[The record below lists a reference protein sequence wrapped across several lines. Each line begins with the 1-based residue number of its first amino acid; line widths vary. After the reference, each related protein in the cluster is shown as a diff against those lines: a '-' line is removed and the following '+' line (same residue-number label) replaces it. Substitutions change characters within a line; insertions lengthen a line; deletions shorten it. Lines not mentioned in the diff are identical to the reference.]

1 MEMKINIGLIKT
13 QRSDRAWSQ
22 NQLAEVSGLSL
33 RTIQRIEKTGVASL
47 ESVKSLASVFE
58 IEINKLQKRPESKLY
73 SFKSKL
79 VTLLTLVGI
88 ILSGLA
94 ILPATAQSIMVDVY
108 VSSAGKEISNI
119 QVLNEDNSESEIVIH
134 GALKIILTSK
144 KEDDGTVN
152 ITTKLYDLSQG
163 QEVLISTPSIIT
175 KHRES
180 AEIHFGEYVLAF
192 TPHL

>member
-1 MEMKINIGLIKT
+1 MEMQINIDLIKI
-13 QRSDRAWSQ
+13 QRNNRAWSQ
-22 NQLAEVSGLSL
+22 SQLAEVSGLSL
-33 RTIQRIEKTGVASL
+33 RTVQRIEKTGVASL

-58 IEINKLQKRPESKLY
+58 MEIKNLQKRQKKKAY

-79 VTLLTLVGI
+79 ATLFGVIGI
-88 ILSGLA
+88 TLSGLA

-108 VSSAGKEISNI
+108 VSSGGKELSNI
-119 QVLNEDNSESEIVIH
+119 QILNEENSESEIAIT

-144 KEDDGTVN
+144 KEEDGTVN
-152 ITTKLYDLSQG
+152 ISTKLYDLSKEK
-163 QEVLISTPSIIT
+163 EVLISSPSITT

-180 AEIHFGEYVLAF
+180 AEIHFGDYVLAF